1 MSAVTTEKELA
12 RAVKEGQDT
21 IVIEGDLAK
30 KTIRI
35 KATGNVAWAVA
46 IGAIGVAVCSIMVT
60 AGSGGASTP
69 VTGTTAALAG
79 GGAVAI
85 LGGPATISAISVA
98 VAAGGVGALKTLRR
112 YKITENNGNRVVLQ
126 KH

>member
-12 RAVKEGQDT
+12 RAIKEGQDT

-35 KATGNVAWAVA
+35 KATGKVAWAVA
-46 IGAIGVAVCSIMVT
+46 IGAIGIAVYSVMVT

-69 VTGTTAALAG
+69 VTGTSAALAG
-79 GGAVAI
+79 GSAVAI
-85 LGGPATISAISVA
+85 LGGPATVTAISVA
-98 VAAGGVGALKTLRR
+98 VAAGGVGGLKTLRS
-112 YKITENNGNRVVLQ
+112 YKITENTGNRVVLT
-126 KH
+126 KR

>member
-12 RAVKEGQDT
+12 RAVSEGQGT
-21 IVIEGDLAK
+21 IIIEGDLAK
-30 KTIRI
+30 KTIQI

-46 IGAIGVAVCSIMVT
+46 IGAIGVAVCSLMLT

-85 LGGPATISAISVA
+85 LGGPATVSAISIA
-98 VAAGGVGALKTLRR
+98 VAAGGVGVLKTIRH
-112 YKITENNGNRVVLQ
+112 YKIAENTGNRIVL
-126 KH
+126 KKR